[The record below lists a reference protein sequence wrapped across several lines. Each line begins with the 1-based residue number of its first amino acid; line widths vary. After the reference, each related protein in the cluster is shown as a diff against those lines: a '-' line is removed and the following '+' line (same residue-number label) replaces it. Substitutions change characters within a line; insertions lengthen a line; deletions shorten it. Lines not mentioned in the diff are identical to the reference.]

1 MNPARTEQ
9 WKINFQ
15 LIISKRVVES
25 RVRGNTIKQV
35 FPTPSIGMKINSN
48 YVNVNYSWVGNNA
61 GISLPLTCPMLSCV
75 QNLVICE
82 EVNKSV
88 ITSHQRWFVAS

>member
-1 MNPARTEQ
+1 MNPGRTEQ

-15 LIISKRVVES
+15 LIKAKELLRVES
-25 RVRGNTIKQV
+25 EETQLNKSFR
-35 FPTPSIGMKINSN
+35 TPSIGMKINSN

-61 GISLPLTCPMLSCV
+61 GISFV

-88 ITSHQRWFVAS
+88 ITSHQCWFVAS